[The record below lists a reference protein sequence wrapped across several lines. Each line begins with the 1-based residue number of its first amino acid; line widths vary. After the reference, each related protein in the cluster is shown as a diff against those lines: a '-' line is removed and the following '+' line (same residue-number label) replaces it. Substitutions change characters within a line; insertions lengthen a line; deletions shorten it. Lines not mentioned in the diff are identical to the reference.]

1 MPTKLDMAK
10 FAKFCKDMGF
20 IYQSSEI
27 YGGINGFWDYGP
39 LGVELKRNIK
49 EAWWQDMVRNPPPG
63 PDGQE
68 IRMVGLDCSIIM
80 NPQVWR
86 ASGHAAGFSDPMVDC
101 TKCKKRYRADKLVQL
116 IFYDRDESQARE
128 EEFEKVRGKLTNFTQ
143 DELVWLLAPVLNITV
158 ESDSRS
164 EAYLNRESFLTKSDK
179 KLFKKTL
186 WALDYGMNDHPA
198 INLPKYCP
206 DRTCGGTLTEP
217 RAFNLMFQT
226 YVGAVQSEENV
237 AYLRPETAQGIFVN
251 YKNVL
256 DSSRLKLPFG
266 IAQVGKAFRNE
277 INPRNFTFRSREF
290 EQMEIE
296 FFCHPNESRK
306 WYEYWRE
313 LRKKWYSTLGIKSDN
328 LRPREQG
335 KEELAHYSVGTTDI
349 EYLFPFSDEPQE
361 LEGVAH
367 RGDFDLSAH
376 AKHSGKDL
384 SYFDEEGWN
393 ALLQEKLAPFASD
406 KAKREEEKKKL
417 EQTEKARFQFVPHV
431 IEPSAGADR
440 FTLAVLC
447 EAYSEDKQPDAKGNM
462 EERIVMRFH
471 PRLAP
476 IKAAIFPLVN
486 KDGMDEKAKELYR
499 ALKPHFNVVYDQSGA
514 IGRRYRRQDE
524 AGTPFCI
531 TVDGDTMKD
540 GTVTIRDRD
549 TLKQERIPMSEVRAR
564 IEAALQ
570 PGA

>member
-1 MPTKLDMAK
+1 MAKKIDDMAR

-80 NPQVWR
+80 NPRVWV
-86 ASGHAAGFSDPMVDC
+86 ASGHVGGFSDPMVDC
-101 TKCKKRYRADKLVQL
+101 KKCQGRFRADQIAGAQCPLKP
-116 IFYDRDESQARE
+116 S
-128 EEFEKVRGKLTNFTQ
+128 K
-143 DELVWLLAPVLNITV
+143 APGQHT
-158 ESDSRS
+158 E
-164 EAYLNRESFLTKSDK
+164 
-179 KLFKKTL
+179 
-186 WALDYGMNDHPA
+186 
-198 INLPKYCP
+198 CQ
-206 DRTCGGTLTEP
+206 LTEARP
-217 RAFNLMFQT
+217 FNLMFQT

-237 AYLRPETAQGIFVN
+237 AYLRPETAQGIFAN

-296 FFCHPNESRK
+296 FFCHPSESRK

-335 KEELAHYSVGTTDI
+335 SDELAHYSVGTTDI
-349 EYLFPFSDEPQE
+349 EYLFPFADEPQE

-367 RGDFDLSAH
+367 RGAFDLSAH
-376 AKHSGKDL
+376 MKQSGKDL

-393 ALLQEKLAPFASD
+393 ALLQARLTPFKDDKKRTPDEVKL
-406 KAKREEEKKKL
+406 REEEKKKL
-417 EQTEKARFQFVPHV
+417 EQTEKAQFQFVPHV

-440 FTLAVLC
+440 FALAVLC
-447 EAYSEDKQPDAKGNM
+447 EAYDVEELKDAKGNPD
-462 EERIVMRFH
+462 ERIVMRFH

-486 KDGMDEKAKELYR
+486 KDGMDDEARKLYR
-499 ALKPHFNVVYDQSGA
+499 EMKPYFNVMYDQSGA

-549 TLKQERIPMSEVRAR
+549 TLKQERIPKGAVRAR
-564 IEAALQ
+564 IEEALR
-570 PGA
+570 PGV